1 MKSGSDW
8 SMNELLTYNTTVQCQ
23 DIINFFGHELG
34 SINHLDSNLFF
45 SADPTIRVVHASPI
59 QPQLVPQ
66 LGLNFDLNLQDLNF
80 PNRKFS
86 RVEVKVEAF

>member
-1 MKSGSDW
+1 MMVCGATSS
-8 SMNELLTYNTTVQCQ
+8 S
-23 DIINFFGHELG
+23 
-34 SINHLDSNLFF
+34 F
-45 SADPTIRVVHASPI
+45 SAFIDVFGTLIRVVHASPI

-66 LGLNFDLNLQDLNF
+66 LGLNFDLNSQDLNL